1 MKSLLLSLVCSGVF
15 LGLTGCATVTGDRS
29 QQIRV
34 ETFDTQGTQIT
45 GAKCK
50 LVNDY
55 GEQSTDESG
64 QVTVHRSNKDILV
77 ECNKAGYPAAN
88 AVGISRANAGI
99 YGNIIIGG
107 GIGALI
113 DHSNGS
119 AYTYPKWLSLVFGQT
134 LTFDRSDDKEGQR
147 SVAIKPDAPKIE
159 AGNQANPAT
168 PSSPNQAVP
177 PSTPVTTP
185 SASITAPNNQISAK
199 PINVASTQA
208 QVSAEAPTPVKLQ
221 TIEFRS
227 GVSSTSVEKIAQ
239 ESGCTGGKGAALI
252 TEQGPVEVYR
262 MQCNSGKVFLA
273 KCELRQ
279 CSAMH

>member
-1 MKSLLLSLVCSGVF
+1 MKSLLLSVICSGVF
-15 LGLTGCATVTGDRS
+15 FGLTGCATVTGERS

-34 ETFDTQGTQIT
+34 ETFDTQGAQIT

-55 GEQSTDESG
+55 GEQNTDESG
-64 QVTVHRSNKDILV
+64 QATVHRSNKDILV

-113 DHSNGS
+113 DLSNGS

-134 LTFDRSDDKEGQR
+134 LTFDRSDDKDGQR

-159 AGNQANPAT
+159 TGNQAKPSTQAPASQ
-168 PSSPNQAVP
+168 PVV
-177 PSTPVTTP
+177 PSTPAAAP
-185 SASITAPNNQISAK
+185 SASVNAPTAP
-199 PINVASTQA
+199 VTF
-208 QVSAEAPTPVKLQ
+208 Q

-239 ESGCTGGKGAALI
+239 ESGCNGGKGAALI

-262 MQCNSGKVFLA
+262 MQCNNGKVFLA

-279 CSAMH
+279 CNAMR